1 MKFLITMNMPSAKN
15 FLIHQ
20 LTVESD
26 VNSCADFCRLMNREE
41 FIICKLLYRR
51 TLMTGELA
59 FEDRGDLILNTAHI
73 GKVQE
78 YYDLDKEYGYDESQ
92 GYSHSGNPHFAGE
105 RVTVRKRGGNI

>member
-1 MKFLITMNMPSAKN
+1 MNMPSAKN

-92 GYSHSGNPHFAGE
+92 GYPHSGNPHFAGE

>member
-78 YYDLDKEYGYDESQ
+78 YYDLEKEYGYDESH
-92 GYSHSGNPHFAGE
+92 GYSQTGGPNFAGE
-105 RVTVRKRGGNI
+105 RVTIRKRGGNI